1 MSDAVDTRPADLE
14 DLESLFDLHRTVFRS
29 HIEEIWGWDE
39 EWQRS
44 QFRREFDSSV
54 TSVVQVAGRTVGD
67 IQTVVDANQLYLQNI
82 ALHPDVQRQGI
93 GTCLVKRLQQDAVER
108 DVPVNLSLFRTNP
121 QAVNFYERLGFRRA
135 GETDTHIKMSW
146 CAA

>member
-1 MSDAVDTRPADLE
+1 MSDAVDIRPAALE

-44 QFRREFDSSV
+44 RFRQEFDSSV
-54 TSVVQVAGRTVGD
+54 TSVVQVAGRTVGYV
-67 IQTVVDANQLYLQNI
+67 QTVVDANQLYLQNI
-82 ALHPDVQRQGI
+82 ALHPEVQRQGI

-108 DVPVNLSLFRTNP
+108 NVPVNLSLFRTNP
-121 QAVNFYERLGFRRA
+121 QAVNFYERPSVPTCLRHSA
-135 GETDTHIKMSW
+135 P
-146 CAA
+146 